1 MSSHDLLAA
10 MAPALLAAPPVPLED
25 PARLC
30 AEAEKAVQAFF
41 LEGQSTNTA
50 RTYRTALQYWGAW
63 HALRYGQSITG
74 LVAPEIVVQFIVDHL
89 EHHPE
94 LPAPEIAPY
103 TPSAR
108 TTQHLLP
115 LAIDRVLVG
124 HRYKTR
130 SGPWSLATVE
140 TRLAA
145 LSWAHERYIAHHT
158 HLGLGPAANPLRDPR
173 VRQLMG
179 AARRA
184 YARRGRAP
192 RRPVAATRAVMET
205 LLATCGEDLI
215 GKRDRA
221 LLLFGWASGGR
232 RRSEITAAT
241 LKNVRRDGEGFIYD
255 LHRSKTNQS
264 GRKDPSNLKPI
275 QGRAAEALQ
284 VWIAELM
291 RFRITEGPLF
301 RRILNDRIVE
311 PLHPAAVREI
321 VKRHALLAD
330 QPLGRLSAH
339 SLRSGFVTE
348 AGKQGLSLGE
358 TMAMTGHRSVQTVMG
373 YFQGGE
379 LSSSRAARLIEEPE

>member
-1 MSSHDLLAA
+1 MTSATLVSA
-10 MAPALLAAPPVPLED
+10 APALLLAPPAELERPD
-25 PARLC
+25 RLS
-30 AEAEKAVQAFF
+30 AEAEKAVHAFF
-41 LEGQSTNTA
+41 QEGHSSNTA

-63 HALRYGQSITG
+63 HALRYGSAITG
-74 LVAPEIVVQFIVDHL
+74 LVEPSIVVQFIVDHL

-94 LPAPEIAPY
+94 LPPPEISPY
-103 TPSAR
+103 TPSSR

-115 LAIDRVLVG
+115 LATDRMLVTQ
-124 HRYKTR
+124 RYKTR
-130 SGPWSLATVE
+130 LGPWSLATVE

-145 LSWAHERYIAHHT
+145 LSWAHERYIANHD
-158 HLGLGPAANPLRDPR
+158 HLALGPAANPLRDPR
-173 VRQLMG
+173 VRQLIS

-184 YARRGRAP
+184 YSRRGRDP
-192 RRPVAATRAVMET
+192 RRPVAATRDVMQA
-205 LLATCGEDLI
+205 LLATCADDLI

-221 LLLFGWASGGR
+221 LLLFGWSSGGR

-241 LKNVRRDGEGFIYD
+241 LENVRRDGDGFIYD
-255 LHRSKTNQS
+255 LRRSKTNQT

-275 QGRAAEALQ
+275 QGQAAEALQ
-284 VWIAELM
+284 AWIEELL
-291 RFRITEGPLF
+291 RFRITQGPLF

-311 PLHPAAVREI
+311 PLRPAAVREI
-321 VKRHALLAD
+321 VKRRALLAG

-373 YFQGGE
+373 YYQSGE
-379 LSSSRAARLIEEPE
+379 LSSSRAARLLDKSSK